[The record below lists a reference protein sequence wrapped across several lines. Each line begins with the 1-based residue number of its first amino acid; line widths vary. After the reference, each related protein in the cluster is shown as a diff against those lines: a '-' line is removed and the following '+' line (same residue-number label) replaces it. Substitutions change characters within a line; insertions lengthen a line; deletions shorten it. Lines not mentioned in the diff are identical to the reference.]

1 MSDDLKLE
9 VKQLIVRSL
18 RLTISPEEIQSE
30 MTLFGG
36 DSGLGLDSVDALEL
50 ILELDRTYGV
60 KVKDEAAG
68 RKILRSVDTIAEAI
82 EEARTEAEKTGIGGT
97 A

>member
-1 MSDDLKLE
+1 MSEDLKLE
-9 VKQLIVRSL
+9 VKELIVRNL
-18 RLTISPEEIQSE
+18 RLTISPEGIQSD

-36 DSGLGLDSVDALEL
+36 DFGLDSVDALEL

-60 KVKDEAAG
+60 KVRDEETG
-68 RKILRSVDTIAEAI
+68 RKILHSVDTIAEAI
-82 EEARTEAEKTGIGGT
+82 EETRAEAEKTGVGGT